1 LRSESPTADRVQDQ
15 DDAVFMRSYIPRSLN
30 EVYDPERDV
39 ARLKRGE
46 GKDLIYGDLT
56 GVVEANEEKTA
67 VVKGEVVG
75 GDVGDV
81 SEEEESSEEEEE
93 SGEDGGSGY
102 EDKKPRGKKHEDKES
117 KKVSLNEPKNLFT
130 LTNNC
135 PSASGCAIAIATRR
149 NTRRPLRKRV
159 EKNVNTRCPRPRRRG
174 RSKRLVVDEMKRAS
188 PCTHYIVAYP
198 EVK

>member
-117 KKVSLNEPKNLFT
+117 KKEHKKAVKEESREKRKHKMPK
-130 LTNNC
+130 
-135 PSASGCAIAIATRR
+135 AEKKRKIKATR
-149 NTRRPLRKRV
+149 
-159 EKNVNTRCPRPRRRG
+159 G
-174 RSKRLVVDEMKRAS
+174 
-188 PCTHYIVAYP
+188 
-198 EVK
+198 